1 MATKAIEA
9 MVLGA
14 LFEGPLSAYEM
25 DRLLERRG
33 VRQWARISRA
43 SVYRTL
49 LGMAERGLVAGEA
62 RRDSAGPEKV
72 SYRLTEEGVARFDEA
87 MEELACEAATIDF
100 GFMAVVANLGA
111 VEEEAGRWMLE
122 VLAEGCER
130 RAEAVEGAAASAE
143 SIEAR
148 EALGLYGRAFRLT
161 SSWLR
166 RLRRTYYRNQ
176 RKLQRRAQRVRRDG
190 ARGL

>member
-1 MATKAIEA
+1 MDYNIIWVRGHVEVYDWA
-9 MVLGA
+9 GR
-14 LFEGPLSAYEM
+14 FCFSA
-25 DRLLERRG
+25 DSER
-33 VRQWARISRA
+33 
-43 SVYRTL
+43 
-49 LGMAERGLVAGEA
+49 
-62 RRDSAGPEKV
+62 
-72 SYRLTEEGVARFDEA
+72 EA

-148 EALGLYGRAFRLT
+148 EALGLYGRVFRLT

>member
-25 DRLLERRG
+25 DQLLERRG

-49 LGMAERGLVAGEA
+49 LGMADRGLVAGEA

-87 MEELACEAATIDF
+87 
-100 GFMAVVANLGA
+100 MAVVANLGA

-148 EALGLYGRAFRLT
+148 EALGLYGRVFRLT